1 MPPRVP
7 ARKPSPRSPAARHLP
22 RKFLVIVDGSAE
34 EKHALR
40 YAARRMAQLGGTIA
54 LLAVLEPEGIAH
66 WLGVTGL
73 MRADARKAARRVLN
87 ARAKTVQTIC
97 ARTPETL
104 IREGEKVESILALL
118 DEDKSISTLILAAS
132 DESNSPGPLIEA
144 LARGTTRFPIPVTI
158 VPAGMSEDALDAL
171 T

>member
-1 MPPRVP
+1 MS
-7 ARKPSPRSPAARHLP
+7 PSRPAAKHLP

-40 YAARRMAQLGGTIA
+40 YAARRVADVGGTIV

-73 MRADARKAARRVLN
+73 MRADARTAARRVLN
-87 ARAKTVQTIC
+87 AHAKTIAALG
-97 ARTPETL
+97 ARRPETL
-104 IREGEKVESILALL
+104 MRDGEKMDAILALL
-118 DEDKSISTLILAAS
+118 AEDKSISTLILAAS
-132 DESNSPGPLIEA
+132 DESAGPGPLIEA
-144 LARGTTRFPIPVTI
+144 LAHGKTRLPIPVTI
-158 VPAGMSEDALDAL
+158 VPAGLSEAALDAL

>member
-1 MPPRVP
+1 MPPRRQKT
-7 ARKPSPRSPAARHLP
+7 AHLP

-40 YAARRMAQLGGTIA
+40 YAARRVADVGGTIV

-87 ARAKTVQTIC
+87 AHAKTIAALC
-97 ARTPETL
+97 ARQPETH
-104 IREGEKVESILALL
+104 IRDGEKMDAILALL
-118 DEDKSISTLILAAS
+118 AEDTSISTLILAAR
-132 DESNSPGPLIEA
+132 DDRAGPGPLIES
-144 LARGTTRFPIPVTI
+144 LADGKMRCPIPVTI
-158 VPAGMSEDALDAL
+158 VPAGLSEQALDAL

>member
-1 MPPRVP
+1 MPPR
-7 ARKPSPRSPAARHLP
+7 RAARHLP

-40 YAARRMAQLGGTIA
+40 YAARRLADVGGTIV

-73 MRADARKAARRVLN
+73 MRADARTAARRVLQ
-87 ARAKTVQTIC
+87 ARAKTVKAIC
-97 ARTPETL
+97 RRAPETL
-104 IREGEKVESILALL
+104 IREGEKEDAILALL
-118 DEDKSISTLILAAS
+118 REDKSISTLILASS
-132 DESNSPGPLIEA
+132 DESASPGPLIEA

-158 VPAGMSEDALDAL
+158 VPAGLSEETLDAL